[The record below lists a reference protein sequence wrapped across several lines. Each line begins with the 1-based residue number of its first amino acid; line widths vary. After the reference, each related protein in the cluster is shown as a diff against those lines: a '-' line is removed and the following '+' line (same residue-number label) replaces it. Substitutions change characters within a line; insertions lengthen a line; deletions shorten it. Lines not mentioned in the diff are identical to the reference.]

1 MPNIFEIIK
10 TVILGIVEGVTEWL
24 PISSTGHMILVDEWM
39 KLNVRDEFM
48 DIFLVVIQLGAILAV
63 VIMFWKKIWPF
74 HLKSTQVTPFFK
86 VESGSVTG
94 LKRLCNNYIYVDK
107 ILLWVK
113 ILIASLPA
121 AVIGFAF
128 DEQIDA
134 MLTGDMRAFV
144 VAAALIVYGIAFI
157 VIESIKKKEKISS
170 LDDMPYKT
178 ALFIGIIQC
187 LALVPGTSRSGSTIL
202 GACLLG
208 ASRTGSAE
216 FSFFLSIPAMFGAS
230 LIKLAKFFID
240 GFTFTPYELIIL
252 LLGSA
257 VAFIVSI
264 LAIKFLVSY
273 IKKPDFKAFGI
284 YRIILGIFVIVYFA
298 LAA

>member
-208 ASRTGSAE
+208 ASRTVSAE

-230 LIKLAKFFID
+230 IIKLAKFFVD
-240 GFTFTPYELIIL
+240 GFTFTSYELIIL
-252 LLGSA
+252 VLGSI
-257 VAFIVSI
+257 VAFLVSI
-264 LAIKFLVSY
+264 LSIKFLVSY
-273 IKKPDFKAFGI
+273 IKKHDFKAFGI
-284 YRIILGIFVIVYFA
+284 YRIALGIFVIIYFA
-298 LAA
+298 LAT

>member
-208 ASRTGSAE
+208 ASRTVSAE

-273 IKKPDFKAFGI
+273 IKKHDFKAFGI

>member
-1 MPNIFEIIK
+1 MINFFEIIK
-10 TVILGIVEGVTEWL
+10 TVILGIVEGITEWL

-63 VIMFWKKIWPF
+63 VLLFWNKIWPF
-74 HLKSTQVTPFFK
+74 HLKSTTVKPFFAL
-86 VESGSVTG
+86 ENGSVRG
-94 LKRLCNNYIYVDK
+94 FKKLCNNYIYVDK

-113 ILIASLPA
+113 ILIASMPA
-121 AVIGFAF
+121 AIIGIAF
-128 DEQIDA
+128 DEQIDQ

-144 VAAALIVYGIAFI
+144 VAGALIVYGIAFI
-157 VIESIKKKEKISS
+157 VIESLKKKEKILS

-178 ALFIGIIQC
+178 ALLIGIVQC

-208 ASRTGSAE
+208 ASRTVAAE

-230 LIKLAKFFID
+230 LIKLLKFFID
-240 GFTFTPYELIIL
+240 GFTFTTDELIIL
-252 LLGSA
+252 A
-257 VAFIVSI
+257 VGCVTAFLVSV

-273 IKKPDFKAFGI
+273 IKKHDFKAFGI
-284 YRIILGIFVIVYFA
+284 YRIALGIFVIVYFL